1 MPPRLVVGSVF
12 GHTPLTH
19 ALERAGHTIIP
30 IDADDDPGA
39 IVHVDLVVLDG
50 GVGQVRWGVEKLEA
64 HARPQQM
71 FLHTAL
77 EAGAQLLDD
86 VETAQAIVMCA
97 HNVFGDVWVT
107 SAADELGE
115 SVLGLLV
122 AELGGINIP
131 IADTARPA
139 LVAAQRLRALEHILR
154 IDAHALTTTASPD
167 IAALEEQFFSAPRG
181 PLEDLTPAELD
192 RIADAIADPG
202 VRRLYVDVER
212 RYAEQ
217 AQATDAELWAYAKY
231 EGTI

>member
-1 MPPRLVVGSVF
+1 MPPRLVVGSIF

-19 ALERAGHTIIP
+19 ALERAGHTIVS
-30 IDADDDPGA
+30 IDAEDDPGA
-39 IVHVDLVVLDG
+39 IVHVDLVLLDA
-50 GVGQVRWGVEKLEA
+50 GVEGVRWGVDKLEA

-71 FLHTAL
+71 FVHTAL

-97 HNVFGDVWVT
+97 HNLFGEVWVT

-115 SVLGLLV
+115 TILGLLV
-122 AELGGINIP
+122 AELGGMNIP

-154 IDAHALTTTASPD
+154 IDAHALITTASPD
-167 IAALEEQFFSAPRG
+167 IAALEDQFFDAPRS
-181 PLEDLTPAELD
+181 PLEDLPPAELN
-192 RIADAIADPG
+192 RIADAITDPG

>member
-1 MPPRLVVGSVF
+1 MPPRLVVGSIF

-19 ALERAGHTIIP
+19 ALERAGHTIVS
-30 IDADDDPGA
+30 IDAEDDPGA
-39 IVHVDLVVLDG
+39 IVHVDLVLLDA
-50 GVGQVRWGVEKLEA
+50 GVEGVRWGVEKLEA
-64 HARPQQM
+64 HTRPQQM

-97 HNVFGDVWVT
+97 HNLFGEVWVT

-115 SVLGLLV
+115 TILGLLV
-122 AELGGINIP
+122 AELGGMNIP

-154 IDAHALTTTASPD
+154 IDAHALITTASPD
-167 IAALEEQFFSAPRG
+167 IAALEDQFFDAPRG
-181 PLEDLTPAELD
+181 PLEDLPPAELN
-192 RIADAIADPG
+192 RIADAITDPG

>member
-1 MPPRLVVGSVF
+1 MVGSIF

-19 ALERAGHTIIP
+19 ALERAGHTIVS
-30 IDADDDPGA
+30 IDAEDDPGA
-39 IVHVDLVVLDG
+39 IVHVDLVLLDA
-50 GVGQVRWGVEKLEA
+50 GVEGVRWGVDKLEA

-71 FLHTAL
+71 FVHTAL

-97 HNVFGDVWVT
+97 HNLFGEVWVT

-115 SVLGLLV
+115 TILGLLV
-122 AELGGINIP
+122 AELGGMNIP

-154 IDAHALTTTASPD
+154 IDAHALITTASPD
-167 IAALEEQFFSAPRG
+167 IAALEDQFFDAPRS
-181 PLEDLTPAELD
+181 PLEDLPPAELN
-192 RIADAIADPG
+192 RIADAITDPG